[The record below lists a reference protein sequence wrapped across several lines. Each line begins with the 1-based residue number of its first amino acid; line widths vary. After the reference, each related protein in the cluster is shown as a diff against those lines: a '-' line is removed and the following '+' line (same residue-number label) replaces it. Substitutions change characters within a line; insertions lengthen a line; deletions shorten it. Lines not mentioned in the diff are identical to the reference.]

1 MKRLLLSVVCAT
13 LSTCVCPAINA
24 RDWSDSTGTYKFEGD
39 LIAASE
45 DTVVVRRKKGD
56 LQAYQIEQLSEDD
69 KAFVK
74 SYLADSSGETDPKEM
89 HTWTGREGFRFR
101 GRVVGYGT
109 RTIVV
114 AHDRGTTTIDKKTM
128 DKLDEIYQLMLPK
141 VIAEYDDESV
151 KTKEDMQKW
160 GRRLRGKDKSFTL
173 DGVRME
179 LANGETIAVPLF
191 LFSPDERKLLEQ
203 GWETW
208 KSQETEDTAKRR
220 EEFLTVAAAAEYQR
234 AMRAEQQAQT
244 QIQLMQ
250 LELLKANS
258 GLTQIWEVQMLP
270 RPGVPARATSVVIS
284 AQNSLTARMIAEQQ
298 YPAFASAAVRQLNY

>member
-1 MKRLLLSVVCAT
+1 MKRMLLAVVCAT
-13 LSTCVCPAINA
+13 LTTCVCPVTDA
-24 RDWSDSTGTYKFEGD
+24 RDWSDATGTYKFEGD

-56 LQAYQIEQLSEDD
+56 LQAYQIAQLSDDD
-69 KAFVK
+69 KTFVRSHLEDTGK
-74 SYLADSSGETDPKEM
+74 KTDPEEM
-89 HTWTGREGFRFR
+89 QTWTGRAGFRFR
-101 GRVVGYGT
+101 GRVVGYG
-109 RTIVV
+109 RGTIVV
-114 AHDRGTTTIDKKTM
+114 GHERGTTTVDKKTI

-141 VIAEYDDESV
+141 VIAEYDDETV
-151 KTKEDMQKW
+151 KTKEDLQKW
-160 GRRLRGKDKSFTL
+160 GRRLRGKDKSFTM

-179 LANGETIAVPLF
+179 LDNGETISVPLF

-203 GWETW
+203 GWQTW
-208 KSQETEDTAKRR
+208 MSKDAEDTARRR

-234 AMRAEQQAQT
+234 ALRAEQQAQM
-244 QIQLMQ
+244 QIQMMQ

-270 RPGVPARATSVVIS
+270 RPGVAARPTSVVIS